1 MIDKTVLN
9 PITDAIIS
17 EFKEKYGDNYLV
29 GDYEDVEDGVELPA
43 IFIQLTNLEGVSNRI
58 SGVFRANC
66 TFRAYVCESFKGQ
79 GKRRVRDTALDIS
92 AFVDGNFWG
101 DIDTFTKGVFEYAEE
116 DGFNEKIDSAEIW
129 YVEWQ
134 QEIYIKK

>member
-17 EFKEKYGDNYLV
+17 GFKEKYGDNYLV

-58 SGVFRANC
+58 PGVFRANC

-79 GKRRVRDTALDIS
+79 GKRRGREKSVYTCCDQ
-92 AFVDGNFWG
+92 WG
-101 DIDTFTKGVFEYAEE
+101 HR
-116 DGFNEKIDSAEIW
+116 
-129 YVEWQ
+129 
-134 QEIYIKK
+134 